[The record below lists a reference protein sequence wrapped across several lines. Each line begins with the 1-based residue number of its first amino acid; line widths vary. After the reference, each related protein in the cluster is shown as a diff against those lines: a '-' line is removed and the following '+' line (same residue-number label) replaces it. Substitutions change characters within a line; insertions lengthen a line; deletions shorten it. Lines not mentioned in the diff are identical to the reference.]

1 MLANQ
6 NVPSQ
11 TSLTV
16 GPSQNDHQL
25 WRAFL
30 VAVLAASFP
39 RCLSKNL
46 FTTSR
51 KRPRPRFRMTVL
63 EFFIVF
69 NLFYKQP
76 PGTMVWSLGSLY
88 VLRYL
93 QYEKNLSIHVV
104 QKQHQWNYIFCNLK
118 IASDTFSPKR
128 CFRTS
133 PLETLLLLNEYWA
146 SHKRPLTLRVLGVER
161 KWEITF
167 TDVVQNYYLFST

>member
-1 MLANQ
+1 
-6 NVPSQ
+6 
-11 TSLTV
+11 
-16 GPSQNDHQL
+16 
-25 WRAFL
+25 
-30 VAVLAASFP
+30 
-39 RCLSKNL
+39 
-46 FTTSR
+46 
-51 KRPRPRFRMTVL
+51 MTVL
-63 EFFIVF
+63 EFFNVF

-76 PGTMVWSLGSLY
+76 PDTMVWSLGSLY

-161 KWEITF
+161 KREITF
-167 TDVVQNYYLFST
+167 TDVVRNYYLFSTWVKGKPSHFVNFRFATTLKPAKRTYIPPWLLRNLV